1 MAEIFHCLNATPVK
15 LVSSSIAYEP
25 APVIHID
32 IYEGEQVVAAA
43 RIMHPYHGSMLG
55 VEYGKTDQEL
65 ELEVLTLFSAGSLSL
80 TLGRV
85 IERRQLMQSIGHHEI
100 APMYQH
106 PAEVVT

>member
-1 MAEIFHCLNATPVK
+1 MAEIFHCINATPVK

-32 IYEGEQVVAAA
+32 VCEGEQVVAAA
-43 RIMHPYHGSMLG
+43 RIMHPYHGSMLDSSINKA
-55 VEYGKTDQEL
+55 EEEL
-65 ELEVLTLFSAGSLSL
+65 ELAVLTLFSKGLLPL

-85 IERRQLMQSIGHHEI
+85 MELRQLMQSIGHHEI

-106 PAEVVT
+106 PAEVDG